1 MVAHHAGIVLLIFIE
16 MIDIQ
21 TKIHDKFSIEFKIG
35 FSGREGVKVDHFDV
49 NSWIFLPNG
58 LDINKSTYSKDRF
71 FSDMKSNIRLLT
83 PSFTMREMTEGE
95 ASPFQHVKRS
105 LQALLEQHLPERLN
119 EFEFQ
124 LKLFGSIFKSAIR
137 NESAEIMNRANDHL
151 IYERCMVYADDLCH
165 VLESYRS
172 LFEMVDANSQDLVT
186 KMAFTDEFMSHQVEL
201 RTMKIL
207 KSLRHLDI
215 PEVKDSFSALA
226 DMLKKETA
234 YKVAKGYSHAVLN
247 DKDNNRKLLYRHSL
261 LKKYIESA
269 LFLKANTTQD
279 GQAVKQISFSLAA
292 GLAMMVYLLIT
303 MPFQKYLGNYPSLIF
318 FILVLVYILKDRIK
332 ELTRWLFA
340 YQLKDKYYDNK
351 TVVNIKDL
359 KVGWIKEGMDFIT
372 DDKVPEEVLKLRD
385 RNKLEADNK
394 FLDEKIILY
403 RKRVEIDNAVLK
415 NQYNYDFKGI
425 NDIIRYHINYLTKK
439 MDNPESVITC
449 LDENQQL
456 QTATAERVYIMHFVL
471 QFKWEDQVEYKA
483 FHVYVNRNGIMDIKT
498 NEQ

>member
-1 MVAHHAGIVLLIFIE
+1 

-21 TKIHDKFSIEFKIG
+21 TKIHDKFSIEFKVG
-35 FSGREGVKVDHFDV
+35 FSGREDIKVDHFDV

-71 FSDMKSNIRLLT
+71 FSDMKSNVRLLT
-83 PSFTMREMTEGE
+83 PAFTLKQMVDGEG
-95 ASPFQHVKRS
+95 SPIHHVRK
-105 LQALLEQHLPERLN
+105 ALETWLSEPTQDHLD

-124 LKLFGSIFKSAIR
+124 LKLFASIFKSSIR
-137 NESAEIMNRANDHL
+137 NESANIMTHADDSL
-151 IYERCMVYADDLCH
+151 TYERCMVYAYDVSR
-165 VLESYRS
+165 VLQAFRR
-172 LFEMVDANSQDLVT
+172 LRDLVGPNHEETLT
-186 KMAFTDEFMSHQVEL
+186 KFGFADEFISHQAGI
-201 RTMKIL
+201 RTMKVLEAISASNRHEL
-207 KSLRHLDI
+207 KDAY
-215 PEVKDSFSALA
+215 KALA
-226 DMLKKETA
+226 DMLDDEKE
-234 YKVAKGYSHAVLN
+234 YKTERGYSHVVN
-247 DKDNNRKLLYRHSL
+247 DDRDNNRRLIYRHSL

-269 LFLKANTTQD
+269 LFLKSNTTQD

-292 GLAMMVYLLIT
+292 GLAMMVYLMVT

-318 FILVLVYILKDRIK
+318 FILVLFYILKDRIK

-351 TVVNIKDL
+351 TVVNIKDR

-372 DDKVPEEVLKLRD
+372 DDKVPEEVLKLRN
-385 RNKLEADNK
+385 RNRLEADNK
-394 FLDEKIILY
+394 LLDEKIILY

-439 MDNPESVITC
+439 MDNPESMVTS
-449 LDENQQL
+449 LDENHQL
-456 QTATAERVYIMHFVL
+456 LTLTAERVYFLHFVL
-471 QFKWEDQVEYKA
+471 QFKWNDQVEYKA
-483 FHVYVNRNGIMDIKT
+483 FHVMVNRDGILDIKT

>member
-1 MVAHHAGIVLLIFIE
+1 

-21 TKIHDKFSIEFKIG
+21 TKIHDYFSIEFKIG

-58 LDINKSTYSKDRF
+58 LDINRSTYSKERF
-71 FSDMKSNIRLLT
+71 FSDMKSNVRLLT
-83 PSFTMREMTEGE
+83 PAFTLKQMVEGE
-95 ASPFQHVKRS
+95 ESPISHVRK
-105 LQALLEQHLPERLN
+105 ALETMLAEPTQEHVD

-124 LKLFGSIFKSAIR
+124 LKLFASIFKSSIR
-137 NESAEIMNRANDHL
+137 NESANIMAHADEPVT
-151 IYERCMVYADDLCH
+151 YERCMVYADDVCH
-165 VLESYRS
+165 VLEAFRS
-172 LFEMVDANSQDLVT
+172 LRNKVDSGNEETLT
-186 KMAFTDEFMSHQVEL
+186 KFGFADEFISHQADI
-201 RTMKIL
+201 RTMKVLQAISL
-207 KSLRHLDI
+207 SDRLELKDAFKSLSDVLDA
-215 PEVKDSFSALA
+215 EKDY
-226 DMLKKETA
+226 KKSQ
-234 YKVAKGYSHAVLN
+234 GYSHTVMGDN
-247 DKDNNRKLLYRHSL
+247 DNNRQLIYRHSL

-279 GQAVKQISFSLAA
+279 GKAVKQISFSLAA
-292 GLAMMVYLLIT
+292 GLAMMVYLLVT

-318 FILVLVYILKDRIK
+318 FILVLFYILKDRIK

-351 TVVNIKDL
+351 TVVNIKDR

-372 DDKVPEEVLKLRD
+372 DDKVPEEVLKLRN
-385 RNKLEADNK
+385 RNKLESDNK

-439 MDNPESVITC
+439 MDNPESKITC
-449 LDENQQL
+449 LDEHQRL
-456 QTATAERVYIMHFVL
+456 QTLTAERVYILHFVL
-471 QFKWEDQVEYKA
+471 QFKWNDQVEYKA
-483 FHVYVNRNGIMDIKT
+483 FHVMVNRDGILEIKT
-498 NEQ
+498 NDNED